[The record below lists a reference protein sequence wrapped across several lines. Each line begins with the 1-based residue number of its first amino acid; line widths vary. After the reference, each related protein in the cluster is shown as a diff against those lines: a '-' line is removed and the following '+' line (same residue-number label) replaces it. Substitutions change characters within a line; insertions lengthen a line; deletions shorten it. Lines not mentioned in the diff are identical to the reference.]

1 MNALKYAAAVVG
13 TAIAAVAISA
23 PAAHAD
29 TQDFLYDVQSQ
40 GWYANRG
47 DSVLVANG
55 FKVCRMLNSATGDVV
70 AEYVYENTPSSVSRR
85 EGEVVFPSVNPGI
98 GKVGVVLD
106 LLGFALGE
114 LFVGERGEFGEFQ
127 FKGGGGD
134 GLIRV
139 HIGGALGE
147 FSFGFSDGSDGI
159 LFDGLCDATGA
170 DGVGNAV
177 KETLPG
183 AQDYLLRLAE
193 GAPDFDA
200 T

>member
-85 EGEVVFPSVNPGI
+85 EAAE
-98 GKVGVVLD
+98 
-106 LLGFALGE
+106 
-114 LFVGERGEFGEFQ
+114 FV
-127 FKGGGGD
+127 
-134 GLIRV
+134 
-139 HIGGALGE
+139 
-147 FSFGFSDGSDGI
+147 I
-159 LFDGLCDATGA
+159 LAVAHLCPQHDHSGQT
-170 DGVGNAV
+170 NA
-177 KETLPG
+177 
-183 AQDYLLRLAE
+183 
-193 GAPDFDA
+193 
-200 T
+200 